1 MSLPYENKMAYN
13 ALKTL
18 RHKFSVGI
26 SKNTYIS
33 FSPKEA
39 VKILSMIDRR
49 IPRPKGYHAP
59 AYEDEI
65 LSKLRG

>member
-1 MSLPYENKMAYN
+1 MKPYEPKMAYN
-13 ALKTL
+13 ALKAL
-18 RHKFSVGI
+18 RHKFAVGI

-39 VKILSMIDRR
+39 VKILTLLDER
-49 IPRPKGYHAP
+49 IPRPKGYQRP
-59 AYEDEI
+59 AYEEEV

>member
-1 MSLPYENKMAYN
+1 MSQPYEHKMAYN

-18 RHKFSVGI
+18 RHKFAVGI

-39 VKILSMIDRR
+39 VKILTLLDQR
-49 IPRPKGYHAP
+49 IPRPKGYQPP